1 MPGVGHSHFGLCGLV
16 AYAAGGTIQ
25 SVSLVALAFYGEIR
39 IGFVGRTLLAL
50 NCAIEVGDRFGLPGA
65 AGDALGLIN
74 EDIPFSLALSNLLTC
89 FGRHHAEDDV

>member
-1 MPGVGHSHFGLCGLV
+1 M
-16 AYAAGGTIQ
+16 
-25 SVSLVALAFYGEIR
+25 
-39 IGFVGRTLLAL
+39 AL

-65 AGDALGLIN
+65 AGDALSLIN